1 METMYDKLLKA
12 FLVSK
17 TDKRHHGYIN
27 HYARLFELIGEPAR
41 LLEVGIKEG
50 KSIWSWEQA
59 FSNCNTY
66 GIDIVSKDTNKLV
79 RESLP
84 TRKRVHLLFE
94 CDSSKVE
101 NEHRM
106 HKFLGEPVDV
116 IIDDGAHD
124 LGCQFGTLIN
134 FRGMFEKA
142 YIIEDVLGEFN
153 LEMLKAM
160 VTQLGLEYHVQES
173 IKPLVANTHQYMM
186 ICFKK
191 GTKAE
196 GLNV

>member
-1 METMYDKLLKA
+1 METMYDKLLRA
-12 FLVSK
+12 FLLSK

-27 HYARLFELIGEPAR
+27 HYARLFELIGEPKR
-41 LLEVGIKEG
+41 LLEIGISGG

-59 FSNCNTY
+59 FSKCNIY
-66 GIDIVSKDTNKLV
+66 GIDIVAPDENELIRPNLPL
-79 RESLP
+79 RE
-84 TRKRVHLLFE
+84 RIHLLFK

-106 HKFLGEPVDV
+106 HKFLGEPVDI

-124 LGCQFGTLIN
+124 VGCQFGTLIN

-160 VTQLGLEYHVQES
+160 VTQLGLKYHVQES
-173 IKPLVANTHQYMM
+173 TKPIVNNTHQYMM
-186 ICFKK
+186 ICFKE
-191 GTKAE
+191 GTLAE